1 MNTFHIKVIAIITMI
16 IDHLGLFFFP
26 QFFIFRIVGRLS
38 FPLFAWLI
46 ANGAYHTHDISR
58 YLQRLFIF
66 ALISQI
72 PYLLANRVID
82 PQFADLNV
90 LCTLFFGLF
99 AVIIIQKTNNWV
111 HWFLAAVVFG
121 AIAQLLQ
128 TDYGGFGVWVIVVFY
143 LFSNDFKRLVL
154 AQVLVFLTPLFLLPG
169 YVTGIFE
176 PIGLLSL
183 LFIRFYNNQQ
193 GPPTKYLLY
202 LFYPLQYVVYYLLLV
217 QLLAVIA

>member
-1 MNTFHIKVIAIITMI
+1 MIAIVTMI
-16 IDHLGLFFFP
+16 IDHMGLFFFP
-26 QFFIFRIVGRLS
+26 QFYLFRIVGRLS

-72 PYLLANRVID
+72 PFLLANRIID

-99 AVIIIQKTNNWV
+99 AIVLIQKTNNWV
-111 HWFLAAVVFG
+111 HWFFITVVFG
-121 AIAQLLQ
+121 AIAQVLQ
-128 TDYGGFGVWVIVVFY
+128 TDYGGFGVAVIVVFY
-143 LFSNDFKRLVL
+143 LFYHDFKRVVI
-154 AQVLVFLTPLFLLPG
+154 AQVLLFFTSAYLLLG
-169 YVTGIFE
+169 YLTGIFE

-183 LFIRFYNNQQ
+183 FFIRFYNNQQ
-193 GPPTKYLLY
+193 GSPTKYLLY
-202 LFYPLQYVVYYLLLV
+202 LFYPLQYVVYYLLLLR
-217 QLLAVIA
+217 LLAVIA